1 MINLKDLRVKN
12 GLTQDKL
19 CENLRE
25 TGFYINRTTY
35 SKYETGS
42 RSVPVEALVAFAKY
56 YRTTTDFILGL
67 ND

>member
-1 MINLKDLRVKN
+1 MINLKILRIEN

-25 TGFYINRTTY
+25 KGFYINRTTY

-42 RSVPVEALVAFAKY
+42 RSVPVEALIAFAKY
-56 YRTTTDFILGL
+56 YGTTTDHILGL
-67 ND
+67 K